1 MSMSIGIWCAALCTL
16 AVYSFLFMDNR
27 VYNLA
32 EHLFVGMG
40 AGYAIVMAYDNIL
53 TKAWNPMT
61 KKGQIVLILPM
72 LLGVLVFARFIRG
85 RAYLSRIPLALL
97 VGMGTALALRGT
109 VQAEFVDQILA
120 TMIPMNTLDNMIIV
134 AGTIGVLIYFFF
146 AQNRDNPV
154 ISFGSKVGR
163 VTMMASFGAAF
174 GNGVMGRISLLI
186 SRMQLVFG
194 DWIHLIK

>member
-1 MSMSIGIWCAALCTL
+1 MSINIGVWCAALCTL
-16 AVYSFLFMDNR
+16 AVYSFLFKDNR

-32 EHLFVGMG
+32 EHVFVGMG
-40 AGYAIVMAYDNIL
+40 AGYAIIMAYDNIL

-61 KKGQIVLILPM
+61 QKGQSILVVPM
-72 LLGVLVFARFIRG
+72 ILGIMVFARFVRG
-85 RAYLSRIPLALL
+85 RAYLARIPLALL

-120 TMIPMNTLDNMIIV
+120 TMIPMTTLDNIIIV
-134 AGTIGVLIYFFF
+134 VGTMGVLIYFFF
-146 AQNRDNPV
+146 AQKRDNRA
-154 ISFGSKVGR
+154 IAMGSQVGR
-163 VTMMASFGAAF
+163 YIMMASFGAAF